1 MFFQL
6 ANIQWISKTSYYEI
20 QKKISRH
27 STLNY
32 VQYSKQILMIMAG
45 DDKEGV
51 TVSSVKMVDV
61 TARDIM
67 RNT

>member
-1 MFFQL
+1 
-6 ANIQWISKTSYYEI
+6 
-20 QKKISRH
+20 
-27 STLNY
+27 
-32 VQYSKQILMIMAG
+32 MIMAG
-45 DDKEGV
+45 DDKEGA